1 MTPKL
6 LKPAEF
12 AEKKIVEDILSF
24 KYAPGDVLPAER
36 MLAGQLGVTR
46 PTLREVLQRL
56 SKEGWVIIRHGKP
69 TLVNHYL
76 EKGGLAILSALVRY
90 GKSLPSG
97 MVNHLLEVRTTIL
110 PDLPQQAVEHDRE
123 TLGLYL
129 NASQQLSPTAKAYT
143 EYDWGLQMKMVHLCN
158 NPVFNMIFNDFAPI
172 YDLLGK
178 KYFKSKE
185 ARSLTFSYY
194 EQLRASLK
202 DGTGSIKEIVETT
215 MIETRKMWQ
224 AIQ

>member
-24 KYAPGDVLPAER
+24 TYAPGDVLPAER
-36 MLAGQLGVTR
+36 MLARQLGVTR

-69 TLVNHYL
+69 TRVNHYL

-90 GKSLPSG
+90 GKSLPTG
-97 MVNHLLEVRTTIL
+97 MVNHLLEARTSML
-110 PDLPQQAVEHDRE
+110 PGIAQRAVENDRE
-123 TLGLYL
+123 ALALYL
-129 NASQQLSPTAKAYT
+129 DASQQLSPTAKAYT
-143 EYDWGLQMKMVHLCN
+143 EYDWGLQIKMVQLCG

-178 KYFKSKE
+178 QYFKSKK
-185 ARSLTFSYY
+185 ARSLTLSYY

-202 DGTGSIKEIVETT
+202 DEIGNIKEIVETT

-224 AIQ
+224 VIQ